1 MRLHPQPFRGSA
13 MNDFVD
19 TVPVD
24 MSGFV
29 GIQCDNC
36 GAMSDP
42 SSVVVSQVDGL
53 AWICPHCGSH
63 NFEDG
68 PHEDL
73 GGETEDST
81 DAFLDEIDA
90 ICAADPAD
98 ELLDDEPSGGVSCPD
113 CGEFVAQEY
122 LDEADARWG
131 GAWVC
136 PHCGGERDA

>member
-1 MRLHPQPFRGSA
+1 

-42 SSVVVSQVDGL
+42 SSVVVSEADGL

-68 PHEDL
+68 PHEDAAAL
-73 GGETEDST
+73 VEDPT
-81 DAFLDEIDA
+81 DAMWDEDEA
-90 ICAADPAD
+90 LCVDPVD
-98 ELLDDEPSGGVSCPD
+98 QLPDDFEPGGGMPCPD
-113 CGEFVAQEY
+113 CGEEVSYEY
-122 LDEADARWG
+122 LEYADAHWG
-131 GAWVC
+131 GSWIC
-136 PHCGGERDA
+136 PHCGHVDA